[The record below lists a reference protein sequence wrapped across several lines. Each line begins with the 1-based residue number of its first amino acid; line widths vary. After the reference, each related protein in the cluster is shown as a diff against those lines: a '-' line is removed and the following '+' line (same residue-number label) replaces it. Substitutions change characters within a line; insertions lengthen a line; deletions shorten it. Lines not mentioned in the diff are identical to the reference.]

1 MDSAEKPIQL
11 AETLE
16 DSTNDPASGI
26 LVNASG
32 HPQELDRNFG
42 LLSICGLAITTGN
55 TWLGLGGSIVRFRLA
70 PRNVVYDLT
79 DNKVVAI
86 SNGGPPGV
94 IYEL

>member
-70 PRNVVYDLT
+70 PRNVVYGFNRQQGRCHLEWRAT
-79 DNKVVAI
+79 RSHI
-86 SNGGPPGV
+86 
-94 IYEL
+94 